1 MQIGIL
7 SDSHDNRPSMARAA
21 ALFRA
26 AGCGLVIHAG
36 DFVAPFAAR
45 ELEKAGCPVRAV
57 FGNCDGERGGLEA
70 ALAGFG
76 IIQKAP
82 FGFAWAG
89 LEFLVTHLD
98 APVLSYINKKK
109 YDVIVY
115 GHTHNPEVRVVGRAT
130 RETPDARSAGGTSS
144 RELRGAQAQE
154 SRTLV
159 INPGETGGWLT
170 GRSTVAL
177 LDTETKSAEI
187 VGI

>member
-7 SDSHDNRPSMARAA
+7 ADSHDNRPAMARAA

-57 FGNCDGERGGLEA
+57 FGNCDGEKGGLEA

-98 APVLSYINKKK
+98 APVLSYIKKKK

-115 GHTHNPEVRVVGRAT
+115 GHTHNPEVRRA
-130 RETPDARSAGGTSS
+130 G
-144 RELRGAQAQE
+144 
-154 SRTLV
+154 RTLV

-170 GRSTVAL
+170 SRSTVAL
-177 LDTETKSAEI
+177 LDTDRKDAEI
-187 VGI
+187 VGL